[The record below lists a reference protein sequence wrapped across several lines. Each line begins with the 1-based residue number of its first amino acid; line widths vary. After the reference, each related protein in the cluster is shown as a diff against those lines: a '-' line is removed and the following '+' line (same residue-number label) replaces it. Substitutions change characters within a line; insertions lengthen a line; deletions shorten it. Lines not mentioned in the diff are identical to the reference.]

1 MNLDEKNTWLKGNI
15 NSSWFLCWLFIFS
28 LIYSC
33 TWSAL
38 GSEDVPHR
46 PFAEWANLPAPG
58 QLVVG
63 LVYEESEAYHLYAQG
78 RVHDVT
84 FRAAD
89 GEKYGIDIN
98 QGYLALQYGLLEKW
112 AIDLNVG
119 AATLGW
125 RYFDNGTVHSTVGL
139 MDSDGPGSACL
150 PTRCTVGIA
159 PPTTINTSPRS
170 GSSNSSKAGNWTSS
184 IVTFRPLREVTL
196 SCCRTTVFIIHARC
210 VRTAT
215 PSTPVLVTPLPN
227 DISAS
232 VFIPAPL
239 LTGATPTQN
248 FGWAARSTCLSTFH
262 FSGTA
267 AKLSVGHHPIFTGS
281 SIGHDAERIFS
292 IKEIDTQEPAICIS
306 GQVLRG
312 IKKPHDCPAFGKQCT
327 PEHPLGATMVSAEGA
342 CAAYYAYGRHLP
354 AEPAALTPA

>member
-139 MDSDGPGSACL
+139 MDWSFGVRYQIFNETNSSAAWLPTLTARAGAVLPGSYDQNIAFAPGARSAAIEPEL
-150 PTRCTVGIA
+150 LLRKHVGWPGFGVLA
-159 PPTTINTSPRS
+159 DALYRWN
-170 GSSNSSKAGNWTSS
+170 
-184 IVTFRPLREVTL
+184 
-196 SCCRTTVFIIHARC
+196 RTTD
-210 VRTAT
+210 
-215 PSTPVLVTPLPN
+215 N
-227 DISAS
+227 DQYIAA
-232 VFIPAPL
+232 VGLFQQL
-239 LTGATPTQN
+239 K
-248 FGWAARSTCLSTFH
+248 GWELD
-262 FSGTA
+262 
-267 AKLSVGHHPIFTGS
+267 V
-281 SIGHDAERIFS
+281 E
-292 IKEIDTQEPAICIS
+292 
-306 GQVLRG
+306 
-312 IKKPHDCPAFGKQCT
+312 
-327 PEHPLGATMVSAEGA
+327 
-342 CAAYYAYGRHLP
+342 YRHLQTIAGGDIILLP
-354 AEPAALTPA
+354 DHGIYYPRAVRENSDAIDAGFSYTTSKRHLRFGFHTRTIIDGSNTDSKFWVGGSFDMPFDLPLFGHGG